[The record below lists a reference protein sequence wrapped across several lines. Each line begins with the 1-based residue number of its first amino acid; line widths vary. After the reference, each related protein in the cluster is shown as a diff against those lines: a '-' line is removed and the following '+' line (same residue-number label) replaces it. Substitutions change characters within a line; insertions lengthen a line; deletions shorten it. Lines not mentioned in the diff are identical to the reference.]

1 MPTIPKPSE
10 QRQRRNRR
18 VVDTPP
24 AAPESGGSRRVP
36 EWRRASSKWHPAAR
50 DWYLSLRESGQ
61 SFYYQPSDRMT
72 AWFVAEQMSR
82 ALLDPESK
90 ASGYDSV
97 MRGMEQLL
105 CTERSRRQA
114 HVELAP
120 PGASS
125 RPPGSG
131 PASSAGEQRAAE
143 VEAGI
148 AHLDDARRRLAGS

>member
-1 MPTIPKPSE
+1 MATIPKPAE
-10 QRQRRNRR
+10 QRQRRNKR

-24 AAPESGGSRRVP
+24 VAPPESAVPRRAS
-36 EWRRASSKWHPAAR
+36 EWRRASSKWHTAAR
-50 DWYLSLRESGQ
+50 DWYLSLRDSGQ
-61 SFYYQPSDRMT
+61 SFYYQPSDRMA

-82 ALLDPESK
+82 ALLDPETK

-125 RPPGSG
+125 RPPAGAG
-131 PASSAGEQRAAE
+131 SAGERRAAE
-143 VEAGI
+143 VDAGI

>member
-1 MPTIPKPSE
+1 MPPVPKPTE
-10 QRQRRNRR
+10 QRVRRHKR

-24 AAPESGGSRRVP
+24 AAPESGGRVP

-61 SFYYQPSDRMT
+61 AFYYQPSDRMA
-72 AWFVAEQMSR
+72 AWFLAEQMSR
-82 ALLDPESK
+82 VLADPEAK
-90 ASGYDSV
+90 ASSYDSV

-105 CTERSRRQA
+105 CTERSRRAA

-125 RPPGSG
+125 RPPGEAG
-131 PASSAGEQRAAE
+131 ASSAGERRAAE

-148 AHLDDARRRLAGS
+148 AHLEDARRRLAGS

>member
-1 MPTIPKPSE
+1 MATIPKPAE
-10 QRQRRNRR
+10 QRQRRNKR

-24 AAPESGGSRRVP
+24 AAPESARRVP

-61 SFYYQPSDRMT
+61 AFYYQPSDRMA
-72 AWFVAEQMSR
+72 AWFLAEQMSR
-82 ALLDPESK
+82 VLADPEAK
-90 ASGYDSV
+90 ASSYDSV

-120 PGASS
+120 PGASG
-125 RPPGSG
+125 RPPAGG
-131 PASSAGEQRAAE
+131 ASTSAGEQRAAE

-148 AHLDDARRRLAGS
+148 AHLDDARRRLSGS